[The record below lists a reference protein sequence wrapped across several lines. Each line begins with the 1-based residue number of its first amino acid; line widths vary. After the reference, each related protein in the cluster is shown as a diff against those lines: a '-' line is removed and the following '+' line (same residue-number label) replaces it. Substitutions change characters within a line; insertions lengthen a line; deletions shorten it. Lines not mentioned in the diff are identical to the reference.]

1 MIRSETDHPF
11 DVVSNP
17 EFLKEGAAVN
27 DFMNPDRVV
36 IGTSDPRV
44 AELMMELYSPYLRTG
59 NPVIVMDVTS
69 AEMTKYAANAML
81 AVRISFMNEVA
92 NLCDRLGA
100 DVDMVRRGV
109 GSDRRIGPAFL
120 FAGIGYGGSCFPK
133 DVQAISHT
141 AREAGY
147 EFQIVEATHRVNVA
161 QKLVLV
167 EKIHSR
173 FGADLSGL
181 RFAIWGLSFKPRTDD
196 MRDAPSLIIIE
207 QLLKAGAILSAYD
220 PAAGDEAR
228 HILGGR
234 AELNENR
241 YDVLDGVD
249 ALLICTEWNEFR
261 EPDFTQLLE
270 KMRTP
275 VIFDGR
281 NLFDPSLMKKRGF
294 EYYSIGRPMRV

>member
-1 MIRSETDHPF
+1 
-11 DVVSNP
+11 
-17 EFLKEGAAVN
+17 
-27 DFMNPDRVV
+27 
-36 IGTSDPRV
+36 
-44 AELMMELYSPYLRTG
+44 
-59 NPVIVMDVTS
+59 
-69 AEMTKYAANAML
+69 ML